1 MQRLLIPDIFKNSWY
16 VWYYTNWSI
25 VCFSISWVFLWTGVI
40 FANFKWFGKFEK
52 STILLKWIS
61 RKGEKLSLNILVDM
75 LISCTDL
82 LDSNLLNSF
91 CKLDKLT
98 LENKKSGIYI
108 FLDSKY
114 TRMPFIF
121 MHCIKNRVFST
132 ICSIYDIL
140 YMPTMRASNNLENK
154 APSDN
159 SNLKTVKDSK
169 ICLGLIYI
177 MTDLRLTELLKSRG
191 ISVFRGERI

>member
-1 MQRLLIPDIFKNSWY
+1 
-16 VWYYTNWSI
+16 
-25 VCFSISWVFLWTGVI
+25 
-40 FANFKWFGKFEK
+40 
-52 STILLKWIS
+52 
-61 RKGEKLSLNILVDM
+61 M

-140 YMPTMRASNNLENK
+140 YMPTMTASNNLENK

-177 MTDLRLTELLKSRG
+177 MTDLRLTDLLKSRG